1 MEWVQP
7 QIGRLLSRLRT
18 NSFFRLEKF
27 RSHQTGVRKTS
38 STSGD
43 PLEVRRSPDVNLTT
57 VMIVHN
63 MVNLKH
69 MKLSNPE
76 LQAPD
81 VCTTREAA
89 DLLGVSLRTIQQWV
103 EQGALRAY
111 RTVGGHRRV
120 LRSSVEAMLLGRQ
133 QAVSDRTYRVLVVED
148 DPELLT
154 MYRLALEGWGL
165 PLEVITAND
174 GIRAV
179 VEIGKYRPDFLLL
192 DLQMPRMDGFNVIRT
207 LRNMPD
213 FEDIEI
219 IVITGLAP
227 ELLVRHAQALLGVL
241 VINKPASLEV
251 VRDRIVSRIGVR
263 LGLAR

>member
-1 MEWVQP
+1 
-7 QIGRLLSRLRT
+7 
-18 NSFFRLEKF
+18 
-27 RSHQTGVRKTS
+27 
-38 STSGD
+38 
-43 PLEVRRSPDVNLTT
+43 
-57 VMIVHN
+57 
-63 MVNLKH
+63 MVNLIY
-69 MKLSNPE
+69 MKLNSPIAQE
-76 LQAPD
+76 YTPSDAPD

-89 DLLGVSLRTIQQWV
+89 DLLGVSLRSVQQWV

-120 LRSSVEAMLLGRQ
+120 LRSSVEEMLLGRQ
-133 QAVSDRTYRVLVVED
+133 EAVSDRTYRVLVVED

-154 MYRLALEGWGL
+154 MYRLALESWGL

-174 GIRAV
+174 GIRAL
-179 VEIGKYRPDFLLL
+179 VEIGKFRPDFLML

-227 ELLVRHAQALLGVL
+227 ELLERHAQALSGTLVL
-241 VINKPASLEV
+241 NKPASLEV
-251 VRDRIVSRIGVR
+251 VRDRIALRIG
-263 LGLAR
+263 ARISVAR

>member
-1 MEWVQP
+1 M
-7 QIGRLLSRLRT
+7 I
-18 NSFFRLEKF
+18 
-27 RSHQTGVRKTS
+27 
-38 STSGD
+38 
-43 PLEVRRSPDVNLTT
+43 
-57 VMIVHN
+57 IVHN
-63 MVNLKH
+63 MINLKH
-69 MKLSNPE
+69 MKLNNSMVQEYTPSDAPE
-76 LQAPD
+76 

-89 DLLGVSLRTIQQWV
+89 DLLGVSLRTVQQWV

-120 LRSSVEAMLLGRQ
+120 LRSSVDQMLLGRQ
-133 QAVSDRTYRVLVVED
+133 QAVSDRSYRVLVVED

-174 GIRAV
+174 GIRAL
-179 VEIGKYRPDFLLL
+179 VEIGKFRPDFLML

-213 FEDIEI
+213 FENIEI

-227 ELLVRHAQALLGVL
+227 ELLERHAQALSGVL
-241 VINKPASLEV
+241 VLNKPASLEV
-251 VRDRIVSRIGVR
+251 VRDRIVSQIGV
-263 LGLAR
+263 AR